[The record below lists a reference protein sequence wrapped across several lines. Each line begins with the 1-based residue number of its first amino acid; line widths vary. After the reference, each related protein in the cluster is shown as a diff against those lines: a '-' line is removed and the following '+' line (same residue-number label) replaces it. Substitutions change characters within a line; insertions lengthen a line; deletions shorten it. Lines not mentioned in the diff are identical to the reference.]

1 MNKKGLYLHYCHVTA
16 ANKNS
21 VGIFTSKV
29 DISYTLSINLDCV
42 LAPSIDMVNTKS
54 ISPRPSEVL
63 CFVGLEHCCPLSATM
78 WICNL
83 DFTCFA
89 SQSLIWSFS
98 CNRIWVIG
106 KDFKPD
112 WISMAFIPNLPLWS
126 CPAGHHHNKTH
137 NFTYHLI
144 LAASEPCCRCWL
156 SHALT
161 TSRVKVNVQSGYK
174 ICIPLNL
181 SLCL

>member
-1 MNKKGLYLHYCHVTA
+1 MMNKKGLYLHYCDVTA

-63 CFVGLEHCCPLSATM
+63 CFVGLEHRCPLSATM

-83 DFTCFA
+83 DFTLFCQPESHLVVFL
-89 SQSLIWSFS
+89 QSDMSDRQRL
-98 CNRIWVIG
+98 
-106 KDFKPD
+106 
-112 WISMAFIPNLPLWS
+112 
-126 CPAGHHHNKTH
+126 
-137 NFTYHLI
+137 
-144 LAASEPCCRCWL
+144 
-156 SHALT
+156 
-161 TSRVKVNVQSGYK
+161 
-174 ICIPLNL
+174 
-181 SLCL
+181 